1 MSKPI
6 TSDTFYHLAEA
17 ILEDKDNTTR
27 EDINALIEQTLVSIN
42 EEYLDGLKLLWRRR
56 FELEQEEN
64 G

>member
-6 TSDTFYHLAEA
+6 TSDTFYHLAKA
-17 ILEDKDNTTR
+17 ILEDKDNTTH

-64 G
+64 E

>member
-6 TSDTFYHLAEA
+6 TSATFYHLAEA
-17 ILEDKDNTTR
+17 VLEDKDNTTY

-64 G
+64 E

>member
-6 TSDTFYHLAEA
+6 TSDTFYHLAKV
-17 ILEDKDNTTR
+17 ILEDKDNTTY